1 MELLLNINKFIGII
15 LISIFMRSGGDFLKK
30 IKKDTVKKIAKKVFS
45 FKTLFIVAI
54 IVIAFS
60 IYQIV
65 TRDKFMVEMTTLSSY
80 SISDAADIEL
90 TVYDQ
95 KNITRGSS
103 YKDDDT
109 LSDKVLGVFSND
121 NVKVK
126 MSLYDTDGKK
136 VRKVKES
143 FKTTFRELNSVE
155 LDIPEKFEPGEY
167 TLKVKVS
174 KGLNYDYIERDLN
187 FEQSS
192 SDIINISM
200 DKGIYKPGDEVKFR
214 ALVTSN
220 IDNAPVKNNAS
231 ISIYDGNE
239 NRVYYEEVET
249 SEFGIVSGVF
259 NLGSEVN
266 SGLYKLV
273 VCVGNKEKVQQ
284 FKVDSYTEEKFKIET
299 TNLKEVFST
308 ADNVEFE
315 IKASYFFGE
324 PVVDASVEV
333 VDLKTNTT
341 DKFKT
346 DSNGIVKVK
355 DKKYNAMSGDYLI
368 KVTDVSNYY
377 VEKTHRVVVS
387 DMPYTIEIVPEYGDL
402 VSGVKNRIYIYV
414 KDLQNNPV
422 ENIECDFKADSI
434 TREFT
439 TDSEGVGYVDLSSAD
454 VDKMNK
460 KGIKEINVSTLHEEF
475 GIVREKY
482 KYQIKRTVNV
492 IKTDDVLYEQ
502 GEAVEL
508 TLGNYSGNEEKLY
521 IVKNGELIKSI
532 NISEEMTEIDLENT
546 YGLIDLYVG
555 GSSLD
560 NSTELNKRTIFI
572 KPKDGMKINLSTD
585 SEVYKP
591 SDNMTLSIDSSN
603 EEDAAYLV
611 SIIDTANLNMADNDL
626 NIDKI
631 KLALEGIKFTDGVD
645 AATVYASIMANSNER
660 ELERLLMKQSPT
672 AFSIMFSREYP
683 DIDLTVF

>member
-1 MELLLNINKFIGII
+1 
-15 LISIFMRSGGDFLKK
+15 
-30 IKKDTVKKIAKKVFS
+30 
-45 FKTLFIVAI
+45 
-54 IVIAFS
+54 
-60 IYQIV
+60 
-65 TRDKFMVEMTTLSSY
+65 
-80 SISDAADIEL
+80 
-90 TVYDQ
+90 
-95 KNITRGSS
+95 
-103 YKDDDT
+103 
-109 LSDKVLGVFSND
+109 
-121 NVKVK
+121 
-126 MSLYDTDGKK
+126 MS
-136 VRKVKES
+136 
-143 FKTTFRELNSVE
+143 
-155 LDIPEKFEPGEY
+155 
-167 TLKVKVS
+167 
-174 KGLNYDYIERDLN
+174 
-187 FEQSS
+187 
-192 SDIINISM
+192 
-200 DKGIYKPGDEVKFR
+200 
-214 ALVTSN
+214 
-220 IDNAPVKNNAS
+220 
-231 ISIYDGNE
+231 
-239 NRVYYEEVET
+239 
-249 SEFGIVSGVF
+249 
-259 NLGSEVN
+259 
-266 SGLYKLV
+266 
-273 VCVGNKEKVQQ
+273 
-284 FKVDSYTEEKFKIET
+284 
-299 TNLKEVFST
+299 
-308 ADNVEFE
+308 
-315 IKASYFFGE
+315 
-324 PVVDASVEV
+324 
-333 VDLKTNTT
+333 
-341 DKFKT
+341 
-346 DSNGIVKVK
+346 
-355 DKKYNAMSGDYLI
+355 
-368 KVTDVSNYY
+368 
-377 VEKTHRVVVS
+377 
-387 DMPYTIEIVPEYGDL
+387 IEIVPEYGDL

-439 TDSEGVGYVDLSSAD
+439 TDYEGVGYVDLSSAD

-532 NISEEMTEIDLENT
+532 NISEEMTEIDLENI

-591 SDNMTLSIDSSN
+591 SDNMTLSTDSSN
-603 EEDAAYLV
+603 AEDAAYLV

-683 DIDLTVF
+683 DIDLTVFLIII